1 MRLPRI
7 RTKGPAENLVL
18 SLSETIVNI
27 GSIFAVA
34 DLAGQNAERLVG
46 RVEAKLRKAARQVHL
61 PDEYIEL
68 LCEVYDDLT
77 RDVRP
82 HQGRPRAAVC
92 ATDGRGYAGARTPA
106 SSPTAGA
113 GARRI
118 EPCAGRGAGSHS
130 GVRRP
135 LSYNPGGLASA
146 AVGQGPPII
155 SGDRQLQKGWELG
168 DGREAP
174 RHGASCLGH
183 NGQSRAPSGVAA
195 PPQRRRGS
203 LHRNWRTL
211 LWPGRRGCRSIS
223 PQGASGGVSLSG
235 SQPRRAPL
243 QTAFNGGRKPLLMP
257 FKWPGATLHIQAARP
272 AVYSAK
278 CAA

>member
-1 MRLPRI
+1 MNREVHMERGIDRSAVARRRGRPGQGIGGPAVAPHRGRPAAPRI
-7 RTKGPAENLVL
+7 ESQA
-18 SLSETIVNI
+18 
-27 GSIFAVA
+27 
-34 DLAGQNAERLVG
+34 
-46 RVEAKLRKAARQVHL
+46 
-61 PDEYIEL
+61 
-68 LCEVYDDLT
+68 
-77 RDVRP
+77 
-82 HQGRPRAAVC
+82 
-92 ATDGRGYAGARTPA
+92 
-106 SSPTAGA
+106 
-113 GARRI
+113 
-118 EPCAGRGAGSHS
+118 RGAPESRDET
-130 GVRRP
+130 RRP
-135 LSYNPGGLASA
+135 YNAGGHPRA

-155 SGDRQLQKGWELG
+155 SDDRQLQKGWEPG

-174 RHGASCLGH
+174 RHGAGCLDH
-183 NGQSRAPSGVAA
+183 NGQSRTPSGVAA
-195 PPQRRRGS
+195 PPQRRRAFP
-203 LHRNWRTL
+203 LRNWRTL